1 MRVLH
6 GLNEGF
12 IPLYHPAQFP
22 ACTAI
27 VALSTG
33 ALHWL
38 AHCPA
43 ALLCVAITGAQSFTW
58 TAQERSRDVLT
69 WKKQKRKK
77 KQNPTESSVKMPG
90 CAINPGPLIKKYPA
104 HVSTFK
110 NLPVMLVN
118 NAVYLSCVTQ
128 RRSILP
134 LRLFFFLL
142 RGGFFFSF
150 FFFLKYNNA
159 RADVWSVALG
169 NTRLVKIDIAF
180 NISFLWQITST
191 EESLDKS
198 GNIWMWRGSL
208 SFDCVTPWPL
218 PAFEREAATWYGGG
232 LSGSGYGAL
241 LTQDL

>member
-1 MRVLH
+1 MGNGRLIKSKQNPLFWMLVLH

-38 AHCPA
+38 AHCPD
-43 ALLCVAITGAQSFTW
+43 ALLCALSP
-58 TAQERSRDVLT
+58 ERNLSPEQHRRAAGLWSR
-69 WKKQKRKK
+69 KA
-77 KQNPTESSVKMPG
+77 TESPVETPG
-90 CAINPGPLIKKYPA
+90 RTINPPLIKKCSA
-104 HVSTFK
+104 CISTFK
-110 NLPVMLVN
+110 NLQWRLLITRLLVRHS
-118 NAVYLSCVTQ
+118 ASDRDVQYY
-128 RRSILP
+128 RSGLYYWEEV
-134 LRLFFFLL
+134 
-142 RGGFFFSF
+142 
-150 FFFLKYNNA
+150 FLKYNNA

-198 GNIWMWRGSL
+198 GNIWMWRASL
-208 SFDCVTPWPL
+208 SFDCATPWPQ
-218 PAFEREAATWYGGG
+218 PVFEREAATWYGGG

-241 LTQDL
+241 LTQYL